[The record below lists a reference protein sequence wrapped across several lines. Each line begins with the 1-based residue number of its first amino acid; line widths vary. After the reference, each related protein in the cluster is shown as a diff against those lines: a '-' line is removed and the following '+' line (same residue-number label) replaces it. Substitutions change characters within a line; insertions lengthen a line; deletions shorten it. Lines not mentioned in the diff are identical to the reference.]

1 MKLGEVFENPADA
14 LLDPQTKFWQD
25 GQEIPVQA
33 VPTEMLTADKVAVLD
48 EDGTLHVLIAP
59 DVTGAQEAIDSLRT
73 EVAEVDQLGVTALGQ
88 AAGLL
93 PETSLDLIESAL
105 SRLNRIRRRWIT
117 TPGINSGP
125 ACSARPPTR
134 ARWIPA

>member
-48 EDGTLHVLIAP
+48 VDGTLHVLIAP
-59 DVTGAQEAIDSLRT
+59 DVTGAQEAID
-73 EVAEVDQLGVTALGQ
+73 
-88 AAGLL
+88 
-93 PETSLDLIESAL
+93 
-105 SRLNRIRRRWIT
+105 RRWPRSI
-117 TPGINSGP
+117 SW
-125 ACSARPPTR
+125 A
-134 ARWIPA
+134 